1 MGEGRRPKG
10 ARFLKVG
17 LTGGIASGKSAVA
30 DLFAAQGVPV
40 LDTDIIARDVVAPGS
55 EGLARLAAAFGEEIL
70 DERGALDRRALRARV
85 FADPAERKALE
96 AIVHP
101 LVLATLSERAAG
113 AGGPYQIHV
122 VPLLVE
128 NGLED
133 RFDRVLVVD
142 CDPALQ
148 TERLLARDGGDREQA
163 RRMLAAQADR
173 AARLAAADDVIANEG
188 PLESLAAPVAQLD
201 AFYRQLAASGEYDA
215 PGVHRR

>member
-1 MGEGRRPKG
+1 MARP
-10 ARFLKVG
+10 LSIG

-30 DLFAAQGVPV
+30 DLFAARGVPV
-40 LDTDIIARDVVAPGS
+40 LDTDVIARDVVAPGS
-55 EGLARLAAAFGEEIL
+55 EGLARLVAAFGDAIV
-70 DERGALDRRALRARV
+70 DERGALDRGALRTRV
-85 FADPAERKALE
+85 FADPAEREALE

-101 LVLATLSERAAG
+101 LVLATLSERAGG
-113 AGGPYQIHV
+113 AGGPYQVHV

-128 NGLED
+128 TGLTD

-173 AARLAAADDVIANEG
+173 AARLAAADDVILNEG
-188 PLESLAAPVAQLD
+188 ALESLAAPVAQLD

-215 PGVHRR
+215 QGVRRR